1 MNTRSVMIIDTGSAN
16 LNSVLQAF
24 KRLDVDVK
32 VSSDL
37 VALRNADHL
46 VFPGVGAAQDVMQ
59 GIDARNLRDF
69 ILENN
74 KPLLGICLGM
84 QVLGSS
90 SEEVRL
96 GSCAQCV
103 TTLGL
108 IEERVLKL
116 EAQGL
121 RLPHMG
127 WNTVHHSDHPLFAG
141 IRDEAYFYF
150 DHSYAMECGPYT
162 IGTTVYGETFASAVC
177 RNNFMGVQFHP
188 EKSGAVGAKL
198 LQNFLNNF

>member
-1 MNTRSVMIIDTGSAN
+1 MNASRVMIIDTGSAN

-24 KRLDVDVK
+24 KRLDVNVT

-37 VALRNADHL
+37 AQLRSADHL
-46 VFPGVGAAQDVMQ
+46 IFPGVGAAQDVMQ
-59 GIDARNLRDF
+59 GIDERHLRDF
-69 ILENN
+69 ILENRQ
-74 KPLLGICLGM
+74 PLLGICLGM

-96 GSCAQCV
+96 ASNAQNV

-116 EAQGL
+116 QAHGL

-127 WNTVHHSDHPLFAG
+127 WNTVHHDDHPLFAG

-150 DHSYAMECGPYT
+150 DHSYAMKCGPYT
-162 IGTTVYGETFASAVC
+162 IGTTVYGEAFASAVC
-177 RNNFMGVQFHP
+177 RDNFLGVQFHP
-188 EKSGAVGAKL
+188 EKSGVVGAKL